1 MILKFGGIRNSSYLC
16 TALRDVSALKDAREG
31 SIQLFIR
38 NGKAE
43 IKIHPDVTV
52 KGSLRR
58 VISRPPTP
66 NIAAGTAKRLC
77 PRYT

>member
-1 MILKFGGIRNSSYLC
+1 MHKKGYKLIRMILKFGGIRNSSYLC

-43 IKIHPDVTV
+43 IKIQ
-52 KGSLRR
+52 S
-58 VISRPPTP
+58 
-66 NIAAGTAKRLC
+66 
-77 PRYT
+77 